1 MLNVM
6 GVKLAKNAGF
16 CMGVRRAMDIVLDIA
31 RHMGGAKVYTYG
43 PLIHNPQTMGLLKKR
58 GIVALDDID
67 DITTGTVII
76 RAHGISP
83 QERARIAAKG
93 IKIIDATCP
102 KVANVQ
108 AIIKKHA
115 KMEYAILIVGD
126 REHPEVKGLVGYA
139 QGKGTAIG
147 SKEDASY
154 LPDLGKVCVVA
165 QTTQNKEEYNEISS
179 AILNRFPD
187 ALIFDTICESTESR
201 QTEVKEMAVTMDAL
215 VIVGGK
221 NSANTRRLA
230 EISKRQGTPT
240 FHIETVDD
248 LKNSD
253 FSFYDR
259 IGISAGASTPN
270 WIIEKVFENLS
281 AFQRQKRGIWLQR
294 FLNLWAFSVRNGIYF
309 SVGAVSLLCTA
320 TLLQGFDIDVVNII
334 IVAFYVFSMHRLN
347 RTTDRKMR
355 EMEDSFS
362 GEMHQKMHQSAYVT
376 VAIFAMA
383 TALILA
389 YWKGTFAFLLL
400 FVVSAGGMLYS
411 VKIIPQN
418 RRIERIK
425 DLPGS
430 KNLLT
435 ALGLAAV
442 TALIPQLERSLTL
455 SSGMILAFLF
465 NFSLVF
471 VQSTM
476 SDMVHTQSDRLIGR
490 ETIPVL
496 IGEEKTRYLLMGISV
511 LIFLVMALAYP
522 LGWAP
527 ALSFFLL
534 AAIFYIW
541 ICFYLYDKRSG
552 LSGAVLEGLLQT
564 SYIISGLSA
573 LFWFL
578 VTAHVH
584 K

>member
-362 GEMHQKMHQSAYVT
+362 GEMHQKMHQSAYIT